1 MMKKI
6 ISVLLCIV
14 MVFSMTAVFASANR
28 DTKLRFNKDGKFKIL
43 QMADLQDDEFLSG
56 LAKDFIKKAVK
67 EEKPDLVVLTG
78 DNTAGYACKVGIKA
92 IDDALSKQAV
102 NQFMSILNEAGV
114 PVAMV
119 YGNHDDDDTKTTKED
134 LMAMYQK
141 YDCFIGYDAE
151 PELYGCG
158 TYNVPIYASNG
169 SDKINFNLWMFDS
182 NTYDEEHGGYD
193 YVHPDQIAWYEKT
206 EAELTR
212 ANGGTPVPSML
223 FQHIIVDE
231 IWECIEPCN
240 ADDEGAWDFGG
251 SLGYQRIKP
260 DLYKA
265 GNFKE
270 WPCPG
275 TVSSL
280 QFESMKEHGNV
291 LGMFFGHDH
300 NNSFELTYQG
310 IDIVATPG
318 FTCQSYSNEDR
329 GFRVIELDEKDL
341 STYETHTIH
350 WQDYYSNSKLAM
362 YHYNMNATELGWWQQ
377 FLNGFMYVVLFPIKA
392 LFGYAF

>member
-1 MMKKI
+1 MKKF
-6 ISVLLCIV
+6 ISVLLCLAIV
-14 MVFSMTAVFASANR
+14 FAMTATFASANQ
-28 DTKLRFNKDGKFKIL
+28 DTKLRFNNDGKFKIM
-43 QMADLQDDEFLSG
+43 QVADMQDDEFLAG
-56 LAKDFIKKAVK
+56 LVKSFLKKALE

-102 NQFMSILNEAGV
+102 NQFMSIFEDAGV

-158 TYNVPIYASNG
+158 TYNVPIYSSDG
-169 SDKINFNLWMFDS
+169 SDKVKFNLWMFDS
-182 NTYDEEHGGYD
+182 NTYDEEFGGYD

-206 EAELTR
+206 ETELTK

-231 IWECIEPCN
+231 IWDCIEPCN
-240 ADDEGAWDFGG
+240 ADDAGAWKFGD
-251 SLGYQRIKP
+251 SYSRIKP
-260 DLYKA
+260 ELQKG

-275 TVSSL
+275 TQESN
-280 QFESMKEHGNV
+280 QFESVKENGNC
-291 LGMFFGHDH
+291 LAMFFGHDH
-300 NNSFELTYQG
+300 NNSFEISYQG

-329 GFRVIELDEKDL
+329 GFRIIELDENDL
-341 STYETHTIH
+341 STYDTHLIH
-350 WQDYYSNSKLAM
+350 WQDYYGNSKLAM
-362 YHYNMNATELGWWQQ
+362 YQYNMNAGELGGWEN
-377 FLNGFMYVVLFPIKA
+377 FKNGFMYVLLFPIKL

>member
-1 MMKKI
+1 MKKF
-6 ISVLLCIV
+6 ISVLLCLAIV
-14 MVFSMTAVFASANR
+14 FAMTATFASANQ
-28 DTKLRFNKDGKFKIL
+28 DTKLRFNNDGKFKIM
-43 QMADLQDDEFLSG
+43 QVADMQDDEILAGLVKSFL
-56 LAKDFIKKAVK
+56 KKAIE
-67 EEKPDLVVLTG
+67 EEKPDLIVLTG

-102 NQFMSILNEAGV
+102 KQFMSIFEDAGV

-158 TYNVPIYASNG
+158 TYNVPIYSSDG
-169 SDKINFNLWMFDS
+169 SDTMKFNLWMFDS
-182 NTYDEEHGGYD
+182 NTYDEEKGGYD

-206 EAELTR
+206 EAALTE

-231 IWECIEPCN
+231 IWDCLEECNPG
-240 ADDEGAWDFGG
+240 DEGAWTFDHGT
-251 SLGYQRIKP
+251 YRIKP
-260 DLYKA
+260 ELQKG

-275 TVSSL
+275 TQESL
-280 QFESMKEHGNV
+280 QFESVKENGNC
-291 LGMFFGHDH
+291 LAMFFGHDH
-300 NNSFELTYQG
+300 NNSFEIEYQG

-329 GFRVIELDEKDL
+329 GFRIIELDENDL
-341 STYETHTIH
+341 STYDTHTIH
-350 WQDYYSNSKLAM
+350 WQDYYADSKLAM
-362 YHYNMNATELGWWQQ
+362 YQYNMNAGELGGWEN
-377 FLNGFMYVVLFPIKA
+377 FKNGFMYVLLFPIKL
-392 LFGYAF
+392 LFGYIF